1 MLTALRTALGA
12 TYQHG
17 SVPRCIPLTCR
28 RLKDPEGEAFLL
40 FGRRPRARAR
50 LRMCAPSPVTA
61 QERELK
67 GQPGPGNVTEISSK
81 EPSTW
86 RAENK

>member
-1 MLTALRTALGA
+1 MLTPVSTALGA

-28 RLKDPEGEAFLL
+28 RLQLPEGEAKVNLA
-40 FGRRPRARAR
+40 RRPRARAR

-67 GQPGPGNVTEISSK
+67 GQPGPGNVTEISPK